1 MERFRLVWK
10 DVVYRPGE
18 LKVIA
23 YDASGNAVM
32 EKTVRTAGKPYA
44 LKLTPDRSTL
54 AADGEDLSYINV
66 SVVDRDG
73 NPVPCDS
80 RSVKITVEGS
90 GKFRAMANGDPTSL
104 ELFHIPQMKL
114 FSGQLT
120 AIIQSGNAPGRITVH
135 ATARGLKKCSVTLR
149 TGQTQ

>member
-1 MERFRLVWK
+1 M
-10 DVVYRPGE
+10 
-18 LKVIA
+18 
-23 YDASGNAVM
+23 
-32 EKTVRTAGKPYA
+32 
-44 LKLTPDRSTL
+44 

-120 AIIQSGNAPGRITVH
+120 AIVQSGKEAGEITVQ
-135 ATARGLKKCSVTLR
+135 ASAQGLKKCSVTLQV
-149 TGQTQ
+149 TL

>member
-1 MERFRLVWK
+1 
-10 DVVYRPGE
+10 
-18 LKVIA
+18 
-23 YDASGNAVM
+23 M

-120 AIIQSGNAPGRITVH
+120 AIIQSGNTPGRITVH